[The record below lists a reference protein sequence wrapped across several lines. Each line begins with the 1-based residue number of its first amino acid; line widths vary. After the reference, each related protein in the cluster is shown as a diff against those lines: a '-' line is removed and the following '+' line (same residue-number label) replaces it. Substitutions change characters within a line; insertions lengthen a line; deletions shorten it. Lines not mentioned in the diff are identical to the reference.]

1 MPSFEK
7 SKMIACSSQQ
17 MFDVVLDIEKYPE
30 FLPWVSGAN
39 ILSSEDGEFSAEL
52 IADFAGIRQS
62 FQTVD
67 RFLSHKLIEVRLLHG
82 PFKFL
87 QSLWTFDDL
96 GEHCC
101 RVHFSIDFEFNNRML
116 SLVASP
122 IFSKACQSMVCEF
135 EKRALSIYS
144 VA

>member
-7 SKMIACSSQQ
+7 NQIIQCSTAH

-30 FLPWVSGAN
+30 FLPWVTKAH
-39 ILSSEDGEFSAEL
+39 ILASSHDEFSAEL
-52 IADFAGIRQS
+52 CADFAGIQQR

-67 RFLSHKLIEVRLLHG
+67 RFLRPKLIEVRLLQG

-87 QSLWTFDDL
+87 QSLWTFDEL
-96 GEHCC
+96 GEHRC

-116 SLVASP
+116 GLVASP
-122 IFSKACQSMVCEF
+122 IFSKACQSMVHEF
-135 EKRALSIYS
+135 EKRALTLYQ

>member
-7 SKMIACSSQQ
+7 TQVINCSTAQ
-17 MFDVVLDIEKYPE
+17 MFDVVIDIEKYPE
-30 FLPWVSGAN
+30 FLPWVTKAH
-39 ILSSEDGEFSAEL
+39 ILSSTHDELSAEL
-52 IADFAGIRQS
+52 CADFAGIQQS

-67 RFLSHKLIEVRLLHG
+67 RFLRHKLIEVRLLQG

-96 GEHCC
+96 GENRC

-122 IFSKACQSMVCEF
+122 IFNKACQSMVCEF
-135 EKRALSIYS
+135 EKRALTLYKS
-144 VA
+144 A

>member
-7 SKMIACSSQQ
+7 TKIIDCSTQH
-17 MFDVVLDIEKYPE
+17 MFDVVLDIEKYPD
-30 FLPWVSGAN
+30 FLPWVSGAS
-39 ILSSEDGEFSAEL
+39 ILNTTDDEFSAEL
-52 IADFAGIRQS
+52 IANFAGMQQR

-67 RFLSHKLIEVRLLHG
+67 RFLRHKLIEVRLLSG

-87 QSLWTFDDL
+87 QSLWTFDAL
-96 GEHCC
+96 GEQRC

-122 IFSKACQSMVCEF
+122 VFAKACQSMVHEF
-135 EKRALSIYS
+135 EKRALSLHKAS
-144 VA
+144 